1 MFCFAQPSVLL
12 CLSLSL
18 SYFITK
24 LKKKK
29 LIVIQMIHAIEMQM
43 ILSSRMQLIIAVKLS
58 TNFASPCKLTPAFLI
73 ACVCVCCLK
82 PPLNQCCHLSGSLIN

>member
-43 ILSSRMQLIIAVKLS
+43 
-58 TNFASPCKLTPAFLI
+58 NFVQQNAIDYCCKVIDQFCI
-73 ACVCVCCLK
+73 
-82 PPLNQCCHLSGSLIN
+82 SL